1 MAPFSIY
8 TDITVEMGA
17 FIARPLTPFENLVVI
32 HLLWNDCSLCN
43 KYTPSEQYEREF
55 QGLYAMMVTVH
66 HTLKLEIKKIIS
78 NNS

>member
-8 TDITVEMGA
+8 TDITVGMGA
-17 FIARPLTPFENLVVI
+17 FIAWSLTPFENLLVI

-55 QGLYAMMVTVH
+55 QGLYAVMVTVH
-66 HTLKLEIKKIIS
+66 HTLIYGDYQIIS